1 MKRLTPAEIPPGFS
15 TWLKP
20 LMCLGEGQ
28 HNKQGEQLLFLVV
41 RCYTLPAFSK
51 RSRYTITL
59 MNFTAEVWAV
69 LWKQGEK
76 PRHIYAF
83 QGEAP
88 EDSLKQGEDAAGL
101 QLLILLL
108 PYWEKIYS
116 PTPTE
121 YLETFHLF
129 QIHTTFCSPTWAVP
143 QSVWIAS
150 LGSLAWWFLLGSAS
164 GVHCRRNLREEC
176 KIRVYIF
183 LAPSL
188 WLWPSPRGHSSPQWP
203 SLGSVFCLSLENP
216 LSPGMY
222 KLTY

>member
-1 MKRLTPAEIPPGFS
+1 
-15 TWLKP
+15 
-20 LMCLGEGQ
+20 
-28 HNKQGEQLLFLVV
+28 
-41 RCYTLPAFSK
+41 
-51 RSRYTITL
+51 

-129 QIHTTFCSPTWAVP
+129 QIHTTSTLQPELSQSLCELHLQALLPDGFCWVQPVGYTAGEIWGK
-143 QSVWIAS
+143 SVK
-150 LGSLAWWFLLGSAS
+150 S
-164 GVHCRRNLREEC
+164 G
-176 KIRVYIF
+176 YIF
-183 LAPSL
+183 S
-188 WLWPSPRGHSSPQWP
+188 
-203 SLGSVFCLSLENP
+203 
-216 LSPGMY
+216 
-222 KLTY
+222 